1 MLPGVNYNTLNDED
15 IFGDSLVDLEY
26 ETMSNLSGFIEE
38 LKELLLHE
46 KMIQSP
52 EIMVSYLCAYLGFFV
67 GVGLGKAQAE
77 TLEPFINNLITSQ
90 ASKIYKCFLTYDIL
104 GSKKNLQAM
113 RADSPGSIVVQTL
126 RLGRVVWDTMEEL
139 GWNRVTVKKQTK
151 WFCPQDSFLQLLVKK
166 TDQDIHAWENSY
178 ITKPI
183 LYAVN
188 QTTMQIAWIMG
199 YFAYMDK
206 KEPTKYIKFG
216 LPLVKLYR
224 EAVEHIYRCSGQG
237 DYRL

>member
-1 MLPGVNYNTLNDED
+1 MLPGVDYNTFNDEE
-15 IFGDSLVDLEY
+15 IFGDNLVDLEY

-38 LKELLLHE
+38 VKELLLHD

-67 GVGLGKAQAE
+67 GVGLGKSQAE
-77 TLEPFINNLITSQ
+77 TLEPLINNLIISQ
-90 ASKIYKCFLTYDIL
+90 SSKIYKHFLTYNIL
-104 GSKKNLQAM
+104 GPKENLQAM

-126 RLGRVVWDTMEEL
+126 RLGRVIWDTMEEL
-139 GWNRVTVKKQTK
+139 SLNRITVKKQTE

-166 TDQDIHAWENSY
+166 IDRNIRAWEDSHR
-178 ITKPI
+178 TKPV

-188 QTTMQIAWIMG
+188 QIAMQIAWIMG

-206 KEPTKYIKFG
+206 KEPTKYIEFG
-216 LPLVKLYR
+216 LPLVKLYG
-224 EAVEHIYRCSGQG
+224 EAVERMHRYSGQK
-237 DYRL
+237 R